1 MTMTKHRSAALR
13 GVLLEHKRRQ
23 QAEVEDRVRAG
34 RAERTRDVGDSLD
47 NSDAEIQDGL
57 DFALL
62 QMRAAT
68 LTRIEE
74 ALQRLDSGRYGICA
88 ECGDDIAE
96 RRLRALP
103 FAVRCHECEGQRE
116 AEHGLPKLAGQH
128 RDRTTL
134 FPDSAG
140 A

>member
-13 GVLLEHKRRQ
+13 QVLLDHKHRQ

-34 RAERTRDVGDSLD
+34 RTERTRDVGDSLD
-47 NSDAEIQDGL
+47 SSDAEIQSGL

-62 QMRAAT
+62 QMRSAT
-68 LTRIEE
+68 LIGIEE
-74 ALQRLDSGRYGICA
+74 ALQRLDAGRYGICA
-88 ECGDDIAE
+88 VCEEDIAE

-116 AEHGLPKLAGQH
+116 ADHGQSKLAAQH
-128 RDRTTL
+128 RGRTTL